1 MGVASTDTN
10 SVVTTAVQEINH
22 IATLPEI
29 TLRIIELV
37 ESPTSTA
44 QDLQSVIRSDP
55 ALCSRVLKVVNSA
68 FYGLPGQIAS
78 IERAIVLLGLNA
90 VKNIAVAASLVK
102 LFRGGELSPHFS
114 ARDLWT
120 HSVATATAAKS
131 LADELG
137 LGMADE
143 AFLGGLIHDLGVMVE
158 LQYDRQK
165 LIKVL
170 DSLNIDSDH
179 VPHADMRRI
188 ETDVFGATHE
198 EFGSGLSKRW
208 KFPASLINVTGHHHD
223 PMRLPEEARTLSCV
237 IYVADRVSAMA
248 GQGFRLDLDNLTPD
262 PAVLAHLG
270 IQPSKLDEMA
280 SALTE
285 QMQEVKRLLS

>member
-10 SVVTTAVQEINH
+10 TVVATAVQEINH

-37 ESPTSTA
+37 ESPSSTA
-44 QDLQSVIRSDP
+44 QDLQTVIRSDP

-114 ARDLWT
+114 ARELWT
-120 HSVATATAAKS
+120 HSIATATAAKT
-131 LADELG
+131 LADDLKI
-137 LGMADE
+137 GMADE

-170 DSLNIDSDH
+170 DMLNIDSQH
-179 VPHADMRRI
+179 IPHANMRAI
-188 ETDVFGATHE
+188 ETEIFGATHE
-198 EFGSGLSKRW
+198 QFGAGLSQRW
-208 KFPASLINVTGHHHD
+208 KFPPALVNVTGHHHE
-223 PMRLPEEARTLSCV
+223 PLRLPEESRTLACL
-237 IYVADRVSAMA
+237 IYVADRISAMA
-248 GQGFRLDLDNLTPD
+248 GQGFRLDLDNLTAD
-262 PAVLAHLG
+262 SNVLSHLG
-270 IQPSKLDEMA
+270 IETSKLDEMA
-280 SALTE
+280 ANLPE

>member
-10 SVVTTAVQEINH
+10 TVVTTAVQEINH

-37 ESPTSTA
+37 ESPSSTA
-44 QDLQSVIRSDP
+44 QDLQAVIRSDP

-102 LFRGGELSPHFS
+102 LFRGGELSPHFC

-120 HSVATATAAKS
+120 HSIATATVAKN
-131 LADELG
+131 LADELKI
-137 LGMADE
+137 GMADE

-170 DSLNIDSDH
+170 DSLNIDSQH
-179 VPHADMRRI
+179 APHADMRAA
-188 ETDVFGATHE
+188 ETEIFGATHE
-198 EFGSGLSKRW
+198 EFGAGLSKRW
-208 KFPASLINVTGHHHD
+208 KFPPSLVNVTGYHHN
-223 PMRLPEEARTLSCV
+223 PFGLPEEARTLSCL
-237 IYVADRVSAMA
+237 IYIADRVSAMA
-248 GQGFRLDLDNLTPD
+248 GQGFRLDLHDLTPD
-262 PAVLAHLG
+262 PKVLAHLE
-270 IQPSKLDEMA
+270 IEASKLDELA
-280 SALTE
+280 ANLPE
-285 QMQEVKRLLS
+285 QMQEVKRLLT

>member
-10 SVVTTAVQEINH
+10 TVVATAVQEINH

-37 ESPTSTA
+37 ESPASTA
-44 QDLQSVIRSDP
+44 QDLQTVIRSDP

-120 HSVATATAAKS
+120 HSVATATAAKN
-131 LADELG
+131 LADDLA

-143 AFLGGLIHDLGVMVE
+143 AFLGGLIHDLGIMVE

-165 LIKVL
+165 LIRVL
-170 DSLNIDSDH
+170 DALNIDSSH
-179 VPHADMRRI
+179 TPHADMRTVEREI
-188 ETDVFGATHE
+188 FGATHE
-198 EFGSGLSKRW
+198 EFGAGLSKRW
-208 KFPASLINVTGHHHD
+208 KFPPSLVNVTGFHHD
-223 PMRLPEEARTLSCV
+223 PMRLPEESRTLTSL
-237 IYVADRVSAMA
+237 IYIADRVAAMA
-248 GQGFRLDLDNLTPD
+248 GQGFRLDIQHVTPD

-270 IQPSKLDEMA
+270 IDASKLDDMA
-280 SALTE
+280 LALNE
-285 QMQEVKRLLS
+285 QMQEVKRLLT